1 MKNNN
6 KVNNKMSWVVMEP
19 QSNVAIFTFGRFN
32 PPTIGH
38 QKMLQK
44 ILGVASEE
52 RGDPYIFVSHTQDK
66 KKNPLSYDQKIDYM
80 KQMFPEMEKFKL
92 PETEVRTPFVAATY
106 LQEHGYNKLIMV
118 VGSDRVEGFTKMLGG
133 LKESF
138 EEIRVISAG
147 DRDPDA
153 EGLEGM
159 SASKMRLSAKSG
171 DLSEFQK
178 GLPPT
183 FDGKEMMEVV
193 KSQLK

>member
-19 QSNVAIFTFGRFN
+19 RSNVAIFTFGRFN

-44 ILGVASEE
+44 ILDVANEE

-80 KQMFPEMEKFKL
+80 KQMFPEMEEFKL
-92 PETEVRTPFVAATY
+92 PETEVKTPYVAATY
-106 LQEHGYNKLIMV
+106 LQEYGYKKLIMV

-133 LKESF
+133 LKERF
-138 EEIRVISAG
+138 DEIRVISAG
-147 DRDPDA
+147 ERDPDA

-159 SASKMRLSAKSG
+159 SASKMRLFAKSG

-178 GLPPT
+178 GLPVS
-183 FDGKEMMEVV
+183 FDGREMMNDV
-193 KSQLK
+193 KKQLK